1 MLFIVSNIANVIM
14 LPLKTINQ
22 FHRYIQKSWYGQYF
36 VIPIFSFFLFLFFS
50 YKAMKFDDIL
60 VHLGQFGYYQKRLY
74 LLLCLPAVS
83 TGCYMM
89 MLVFVMH
96 AP

>member
-1 MLFIVSNIANVIM
+1 MVSISSYLF
-14 LPLKTINQ
+14 
-22 FHRYIQKSWYGQYF
+22 
-36 VIPIFSFFLFLFFS
+36 FFLFLFFS
-50 YKAMKFDDIL
+50 YKTMKFDDIL

-89 MLVFVMH
+89 MLFFVMH
-96 AP
+96 APDKGKVGVE